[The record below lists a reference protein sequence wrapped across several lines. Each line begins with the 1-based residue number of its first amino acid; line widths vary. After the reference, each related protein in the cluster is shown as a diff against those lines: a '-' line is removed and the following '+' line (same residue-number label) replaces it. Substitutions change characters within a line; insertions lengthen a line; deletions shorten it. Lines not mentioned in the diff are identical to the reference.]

1 MYPEERQR
9 WLLEVARQEGRVSV
23 AQAVA
28 EFSVASETIRRDLEA
43 LSGRGLVRRVHGGA
57 IPSDFDQLGDAP
69 LDARDTTAVE
79 QKEAI
84 AAAALNWLPAPG
96 SALILDA
103 GSTTYR
109 LAAKLPPEA
118 HFTIFTDSA
127 PIAALAA
134 ARTAC
139 DVRLVGG
146 RVRGTTQATVGNV
159 IEFGRLRV
167 DVAFMG
173 TNALSASNGLSTP
186 DPDEAATKAAM
197 IAAARN
203 VIVLADSR
211 KIGAESTCRF
221 ADLSQIDVLIT
232 DTAIPD
238 RQREALEYQ
247 EVQVI
252 CA

>member
-159 IEFGRLRV
+159 SEFARLRV
-167 DVAFMG
+167 ETAFMG
-173 TNALSASNGLSTP
+173 TNGISATHGLSTP
-186 DPDEAATKAAM
+186 DVDEAATKAAM

-211 KIGAESTCRF
+211 KIGAETTCRF
-221 ADLSQIDVLIT
+221 AELNEIDTLVTDSGIT
-232 DTAIPD
+232 Q
-238 RQREALEYQ
+238 RQQ
-247 EVQVI
+247 ELLQGQGVEVI
-252 CA
+252 RA